1 MFNMHSL
8 KEGEDQKEISI
19 EPAQALDEV
28 EPLPE
33 DCYSRPISLTE
44 GVCARRPLTPVLIIY
59 HPNWDVTEVFMCP
72 PSNDAPP
79 TASPARFPARVGVP
93 APPQTQTPPDEALA
107 ALQGEPRFSIPPEKK
122 YRSRVDITPAIA
134 SFLSLFSPQKCEHNL
149 SKPEFNPTSIKFK
162 IQLVAV

>member
-1 MFNMHSL
+1 MHSL

-59 HPNWDVTEVFMCP
+59 HPNWDVTEVFTCP
-72 PSNDAPP
+72 PSYDAPP
-79 TASPARFPARVGVP
+79 AASPARFPARVGVP

-107 ALQGEPRFSIPPEKK
+107 ALQGEQPRFSIPPEKSIAAASTSPL
-122 YRSRVDITPAIA
+122 RSRPFSHSSPPAEMWA
-134 SFLSLFSPQKCEHNL
+134 Q
-149 SKPEFNPTSIKFK
+149 PE
-162 IQLVAV
+162 QAGV